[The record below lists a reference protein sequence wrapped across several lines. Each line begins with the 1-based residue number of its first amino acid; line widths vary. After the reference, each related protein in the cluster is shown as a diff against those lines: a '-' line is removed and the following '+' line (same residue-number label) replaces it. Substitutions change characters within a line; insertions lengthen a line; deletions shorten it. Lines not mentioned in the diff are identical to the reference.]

1 MNRKMLEKYALMV
14 VKAGVNIQP
23 NQLLVLNAP
32 IECAPF
38 ARMISEAA
46 YKEGARDVIMVW
58 GDELSTKI
66 RFQNAPEA
74 VFDEF
79 PGWTKDMYTLCARNN
94 AAFVSISADDPELLK
109 DVSSDR
115 ISAAQKAKRR
125 ALQEFNDRTMN
136 NRNTWCVIS
145 VPSVNWAQKVFPDTP
160 EDEAVSKLWGAIL
173 KAVRADQEDPMAAWE
188 THKKNLKKSLDFLN
202 GFDFKYLKYSNGL
215 GTDLTI
221 ELPENHLWLGGSD
234 YTPEGLEFIAN
245 MPTEEVYTLPK
256 RDGVNGIV
264 HSSMPLNYNGNLIDG
279 FSLTFTEGKI
289 TGFSAKQGYDILKGL
304 IETDEGASYLGEVAL
319 VPHDSPIS
327 NTGILFYN
335 TLFDENAS
343 CHLAIGKAYPVCIK
357 GGENMTREQLNA
369 LGANDSLT
377 HVDFMVGTSDLC
389 ITGIRQD
396 GTAVPVFVDGNFPF
410 SIRG

>member
-14 VKAGVNIQP
+14 VEAGVNIQP
-23 NQLLVLNAP
+23 DQILVLNAP

-58 GDELSTKI
+58 EDELSTKI

-74 VFDEF
+74 VFNEF
-79 PGWTKDMYTLCARNN
+79 PSWTKDMYTHCARNN

-109 DVSSDR
+109 DIPSDR
-115 ISAAQKAKRR
+115 VSAAQKARR
-125 ALQEFNDRTMN
+125 AALQEFNDRTMN

-145 VPSVNWAQKVFPDTP
+145 VPSVNWALKVFPDMT

-188 THKKNLKKSLDFLN
+188 VHKENLKKSLDFLN
-202 GFDFKYLKYSNGL
+202 GCNFKYLKYSNSL

-234 YTPEGLEFIAN
+234 YTPEGLAFIAN

-256 RDGVNGIV
+256 RNGVNGTV
-264 HSSMPLNYNGNLIDG
+264 HSSMPLNYNGNLIED
-279 FSLTFTEGKI
+279 FSLTFIDGKI
-289 TGFSAKQGYDILKGL
+289 TGFTAKQGYEILKGL
-304 IETDEGASYLGEVAL
+304 IDTDEGASYLGEVAL
-319 VPHDSPIS
+319 VPYDSPIS

-357 GGENMTREQLNA
+357 DGENMTREQLNA

-377 HVDFMVGTSDLC
+377 HVDFMVGTADLC

-396 GTAVPVFVDGNFPF
+396 GSAVPVFVDGNFAF
-410 SIRG
+410 